1 MVDSSLDMRRHL
13 PVLGQVALVLCGLVA
28 LPPAPSFAAPSPSD
42 ASDGRVAFP
51 PPTGQIRC
59 ADRLFIEDP
68 ALRWVERKVTPAA
81 GMDGLRA
88 AIARSDR
95 RKPTRIKVA
104 AGTYRGQCLY
114 VEDHVRTARAPLWLV
129 ADGPV
134 QIDCADGNGQAF
146 GFVHVAYVAIDGFT
160 FGPARGHY
168 GDSGVHV
175 GGKPVRPSDPR
186 SYGRWQPSHHVIV
199 RANTMRNLNRGSD
212 GDGNPDHYES
222 GCCDGA
228 KANQAEWVWFLGN
241 TISRTA
247 RHGIDNVGVH
257 HVAMCG
263 NTFTDLVGEGQGV
276 EAKGGSYDVVIEG
289 NRFERV
295 FHRAIMLGGEGSNN
309 NFMWP
314 ADFPA
319 EAYGV
324 VARNNVVVDANEGG
338 VTFYGCWSCEASHNS
353 VWFTPGHAGHARDF
367 MRMYPS
373 ILEGGSYDEGERR
386 AGGDTSP
393 PHAANDGRGTS
404 AWSCATT
411 CSGTAATRCPSA
423 ARAATASPATPTPGR
438 CVIRYRRP
446 RPVQAAAPDLTP
458 RDHPLIRR
466 RRPRRARPARPAI
479 PPPPPPPAPPPL
491 PCPSRSGRQLRRHRT
506 WRNIRRAAARR
517 STNGPHAT
525 PGIRS
530 ASRSANAS
538 SRSSGGPRPSPDSG
552 ARATAASDAR
562 SSQRIWSAPPTTCCA
577 SPGCASRLPH
587 RPPRR
592 RPVAAAAAR
601 AIGHGHGHGH
611 GSRAREPP
619 LRGVSQHPAA
629 SSRS

>member
-51 PPTGQIRC
+51 PPTGQISC

-373 ILEGGSYDEGERR
+373 ILEGGSYDEWGAARR
-386 AGGDTSP
+386 VGDVLTNKDNLVVSNLFGAAGGDLGCALD
-393 PHAANDGRGTS
+393 AANDGRGTVGLVVRDNLFWNGGNPLPECGEGS
-404 AWSCATT
+404 HSIAGYPDA
-411 CSGTAATRCPSA
+411 GPVRDPMIVG
-423 ARAATASPATPTPGR
+423 PGR
-438 CVIRYRRP
+438 FK
-446 RPVQAAAPDLTP
+446 AAAPDLTP
-458 RDHPLIRR
+458 RDGSPLIGAAG
-466 RRPRRARPARPAI
+466 RPGRPAPTVDQRRRARPARPAI
-479 PPPPPPPAPPPL
+479 GAL
-491 PCPSRSGRQLRRHRT
+491 E
-506 WRNIRRAAARR
+506 
-517 STNGPHAT
+517 
-525 PGIRS
+525 
-530 ASRSANAS
+530 
-538 SRSSGGPRPSPDSG
+538 PR
-552 ARATAASDAR
+552 
-562 SSQRIWSAPPTTCCA
+562 
-577 SPGCASRLPH
+577 
-587 RPPRR
+587 
-592 RPVAAAAAR
+592 
-601 AIGHGHGHGH
+601 
-611 GSRAREPP
+611 
-619 LRGVSQHPAA
+619 
-629 SSRS
+629 